1 MGSLEN
7 VVKLERRILGVS
19 HHDEPQD
26 ALVVVMVMVMGGRG
40 RKHSLPITRSTLL
53 IAAGDGSGDTAASD
67 GSVYAVRGRHRG
79 GGCRERAK
87 NRGGLYVGGE
97 IRRNHL
103 PLKLCKG

>member
-7 VVKLERRILGVS
+7 VVELVRRILGVS

-26 ALVVVMVMVMGGRG
+26 ALVVVMVMRGRG
-40 RKHSLPITRSTLL
+40 RKHLLPITRSTLL
-53 IAAGDGSGDTAASD
+53 IAAGDTAASD

-79 GGCRERAK
+79 GGCSERAK

-103 PLKLCKG
+103 PLKLFKG